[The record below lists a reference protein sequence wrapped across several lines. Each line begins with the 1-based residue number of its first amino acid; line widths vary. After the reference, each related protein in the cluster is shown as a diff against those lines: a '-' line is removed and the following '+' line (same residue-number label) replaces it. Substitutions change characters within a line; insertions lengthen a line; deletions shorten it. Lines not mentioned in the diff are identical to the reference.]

1 MLCNFEAE
9 IGVLLGSRGDK
20 RMKAWRNGL
29 RPLKE
34 MKRSS
39 KTSPKG
45 KKRVVA
51 KVNQKATTCRRANG
65 VQRQSDESSQGSH
78 DSSHIYW
85 CKHTSPETKRRVV
98 LNIPWL
104 VAYLLIYANQ
114 SRGWRTS
121 RLQLATTRRI
131 FTEVIPQAEQKRRLV
146 TLDVTSRLQHVRCLF
161 RVFWRLIFGATIN
174 SGSYFFYQGV
184 SFLVLFS
191 KFPFCS
197 SSLRVFIVEHHCYI

>member
-1 MLCNFEAE
+1 
-9 IGVLLGSRGDK
+9 
-20 RMKAWRNGL
+20 
-29 RPLKE
+29 
-34 MKRSS
+34 MKRLSQ
-39 KTSPKG
+39 TSPKW

-51 KVNQKATTCRRANG
+51 KPCQKATTRRWATG
-65 VQRQSDESSQGSH
+65 VQNKSDESSLGCH